1 MKNISLT
8 IRAIEQNDF
17 ADWKVLYRKYL
28 AFYKTELTD
37 SQLETLW
44 YRFFDTEKQMQSNVA
59 LHENKIIGLVHF
71 REFFRPIKAAT
82 AIFMDDLYVET
93 AYRGKGVAPSLIKS
107 VNDYALTKQISLV
120 RWATA
125 HDNHEAMQL
134 YDKVATQT
142 QWKIYD
148 MVVAYHENPFL
159 NVSFKQ

>member
-1 MKNISLT
+1 MNSMALT
-8 IRAIEQNDF
+8 IRTIQQNDLV
-17 ADWKVLYRKYL
+17 DWKALYRKYL
-28 AFYKTELTD
+28 TFYKTELTD

-44 YRFFDTEKQMQSNVA
+44 FWFFDAEKQMKSNVA
-59 LHENKIIGLVHF
+59 IHENKIIGLVHF
-71 REFFRPIKAAT
+71 REFLRPIKAAS

-93 AYRGKGVAPSLIKS
+93 AYRGKGVARSLIQS
-107 VNDYALTKQISLV
+107 VNDYALAKQISLV

-148 MVVAYHENPFL
+148 MVVA
-159 NVSFKQ
+159 

>member
-17 ADWKVLYRKYL
+17 SDWKAFYRKYL

-44 YRFFDTEKQMQSNVA
+44 SWFFDPERQMYGNA
-59 LHENKIIGLVHF
+59 AIHENKMIGLVHF
-71 REFFRPIKAAT
+71 REYLRPIKAAS
-82 AIFMDDLYVET
+82 AIFMDDLYVEND
-93 AYRGKGVAPSLIKS
+93 YRGKSVARNLIKS
-107 VNDYALTKQISLV
+107 VSDYALTKQIQLV

-125 HDNHEAMQL
+125 HDNHDAMRL
-134 YDKVATQT
+134 YDRLATQT

-148 MVVAYHENPFL
+148 MTVT
-159 NVSFKQ
+159 